1 MAYDVFYRRRY
12 QFLLIGT
19 LFMGGCGSL
28 TGQSAPP
35 PPVVTQPLKTVC
47 IPMVPYSA
55 ADQNTFADEAEAL
68 KQTGKFPQTLRF
80 LGDYK
85 AMRDADRACTG
96 K

>member
-1 MAYDVFYRRRY
+1 MNKNLRTI
-12 QFLLIGT
+12 LIVGLSFAPVT
-19 LFMGGCGSL
+19 IL
-28 TGQSAPP
+28 SACFTDSSPP
-35 PPVVTQPLKTVC
+35 PATVVTQPLKTVC
-47 IPMVPYSA
+47 LPMVPYSA
-55 ADQNTFADEAEAL
+55 ADQSTFADEAEAL